1 VVAVAVV
8 AVTPQVLYYGRGKLP
23 AVPQKPTKSDDDIL
37 KQQYR
42 YERTAGLG
50 RVWRSVAV

>member
-1 VVAVAVV
+1 
-8 AVTPQVLYYGRGKLP
+8 LYYGRGKLP

-42 YERTAGLG
+42 YVCVVDVLPCGA
-50 RVWRSVAV
+50 RVVPDVVMMAYYHD